1 MAVEI
6 GLRIWCVRFI
16 RGVIMSQP
24 QALPAE
30 VIVPNSQPTV
40 VIDKPAN
47 KLRAANHID
56 SPIASPVHML
66 QDKLQ
71 QLDEPNNGSESAY
84 VYRATKAPAWVRM
97 ALPVT
102 LSIALWAGI
111 LYVVGAID

>member
-1 MAVEI
+1 MAVDF
-6 GLRIWCVRFI
+6 GLTIWCVRFI

-30 VIVPNSQPTV
+30 LNFPATTPPTV
-40 VIDKPAN
+40 VDRSVNGP
-47 KLRAANHID
+47 RVANHVD

-71 QLDEPNNGSESAY
+71 RMDEPKGEGESAHAY
-84 VYRATKAPAWVRM
+84 NVAKAPAWVRM

-111 LYVVGAID
+111 LYVVGIID